1 MQAPS
6 KDAIVLRDVVKS
18 FRKSTIR
25 GEYTTFKS
33 ELVRWLR
40 GQRRP
45 QDATVIP
52 ALRGI
57 NLTVPRGK
65 TMGIIGRNGSGKSTL
80 LKLIT
85 GIYTPTSG
93 HIELNGRISALLD
106 LGAGFHPDFS
116 GRENILI
123 NGVIL
128 GMSRAE
134 IRARMDEIIAFSEL
148 GDFIDEPVRT
158 YSSGMYMRLAF
169 AVATHVDPEIL
180 IIDEILAVGDEH
192 FSRKSMQ
199 KMTEFRKAG
208 KTIVIVTHDLGTLE
222 RWCDLAA
229 WIDGGRI
236 REVGT
241 PTEVVRHYK
250 QAVRLAEASGLP
262 MHAPALSPDGGAL
275 PTLEAAEQRPGSPVS
290 LEQLRLTN
298 ARGEEVQAL
307 GTEDGVEFHIG
318 YNAEQPVEELGFSL
332 SLLRADGTLVYRTS
346 TFAEGVQLPRLAS
359 GRGTL
364 QLSIERLGLLAG
376 NYTFEVAARASS
388 GTVYDERKGAC
399 PFSVISTGSDEGLVR
414 PVHRWRL
421 DGIAEA
427 MPVRQVVS

>member
-6 KDAIVLRDVVKS
+6 NDAIVLRDVVKR
-18 FRKSTIR
+18 FRKRTIR

-40 GQRRP
+40 GQRHK
-45 QDATVIP
+45 QDATVIE

-199 KMTEFRKAG
+199 KMTEFRNAG

-241 PTEVVRHYK
+241 PAEVVRHYR
-250 QAVRLAEASGLP
+250 QAVNLAEASGLP
-262 MHAPALSPDGGAL
+262 MLAPALSPDGGAL
-275 PTLEAAEQRPGSPVS
+275 PTLEAAAQRPGSPVS
-290 LEQLRLTN
+290 LELLRLTN
-298 ARGEEVQAL
+298 PRGEDVKEI
-307 GTEDGVEFHIG
+307 GTEEGLEVHIG
-318 YNAEQPVEELGFSL
+318 YNATQPVEDLGFSL
-332 SLLRADGTLVYRTS
+332 ALMRSDGTMIYRIT
-346 TFAEGVQLPRLAS
+346 TFADDARMPGVVS
-359 GRGTL
+359 GRGTAR
-364 QLSIERLGLLAG
+364 LSIERLGLLSG
-376 NYTFEVAARASS
+376 DYTFDVSARTASGS
-388 GTVYDERKGAC
+388 VYDERKGVC
-399 PFSVISTGSDEGLVR
+399 PFSVRVSGADEGLVR
-414 PVHRWRL
+414 LVHRWRL
-421 DGIAEA
+421 DGVAEA
-427 MPVRQVVS
+427 APVRQVVS

>member
-1 MQAPS
+1 
-6 KDAIVLRDVVKS
+6 VVKR

-40 GQRRP
+40 GQRRK
-45 QDATVIP
+45 QEATVIE

-65 TMGIIGRNGSGKSTL
+65 TMGIVGRNGSGKSTL

-128 GMSRAE
+128 GMSRTE
-134 IRARMDEIIAFSEL
+134 IRARMEEIIAFSEL

-199 KMTEFRKAG
+199 KMTEFRQAG

-222 RWCDLAA
+222 RWCDVAA

-241 PTEVVRHYK
+241 PAEVVRHYR
-250 QAVRLAEASGLP
+250 QAVHLAEASGLP

-275 PTLEAAEQRPGSPVS
+275 PTLEAEAQRPGSPVT
-290 LEQLRLTN
+290 LELLRLTN
-298 ARGEEVQAL
+298 DRGEEVQAV
-307 GTEDGVEFHIG
+307 GTEDALELHIG
-318 YNAEQPVEELGFSL
+318 YNAEQPVDELGFSIGL
-332 SLLRADGTLVYRTS
+332 MRSDGTLVYRTS
-346 TFAEGVQLPRLAS
+346 TFAEGVQLPRLVT

-364 QLSIERLGLLAG
+364 RLSIDRLGLLAG
-376 NYTFEVAARASS
+376 DYAFEVSARSPN
-388 GTVYDERKGAC
+388 GTVHDERKGAC
-399 PFSVISTGSDEGLVR
+399 PFSVRASGSEEGLVR

-427 MPVRQVVS
+427 VPVRQVVS